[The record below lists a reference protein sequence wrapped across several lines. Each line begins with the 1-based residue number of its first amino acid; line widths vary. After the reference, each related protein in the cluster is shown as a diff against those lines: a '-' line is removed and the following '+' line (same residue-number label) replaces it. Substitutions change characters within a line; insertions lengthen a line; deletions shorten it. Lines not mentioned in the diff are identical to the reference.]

1 MSIQD
6 LMPLNLFPEDLYLW
20 SAPIHIPECSCI
32 DLPWSLN
39 TYTLQETI
47 QESTATKKDDK
58 TPHAFVNITGE
69 WDTREFSQTTD
80 HHSHPLFCPSALA
93 ASQPQQLAQPTLSR
107 SFSPFC
113 SPPTAQRFPQASCL
127 AGNKKWN
134 TSIELC
140 TKTVVKLLLKSRE

>member
-58 TPHAFVNITGE
+58 TPHAFVNITEENEIPGSFHKPLTTTA
-69 WDTREFSQTTD
+69 TRFS
-80 HHSHPLFCPSALA
+80 
-93 ASQPQQLAQPTLSR
+93 AQ
-107 SFSPFC
+107 
-113 SPPTAQRFPQASCL
+113 
-127 AGNKKWN
+127 
-134 TSIELC
+134 
-140 TKTVVKLLLKSRE
+140 VH